1 MAKNLMIQGTMSNAG
16 KSLLVAGILRVLK
29 QDGYRAAPFKSQ
41 NMALNSY
48 ITREGLEMGR
58 AQVMQA
64 EAAGIEPQ
72 VFMNPILLK
81 PTSDVGSQVIVSGEV
96 KGNYSA
102 AEYFK
107 QKKALIPDIMAAY
120 HKLEEQ
126 ADIIVI
132 EGAGSPAEI
141 NLKADDIVN
150 MGMAELVDAPVLLV
164 GDIDRGGVFAQLLG
178 TVLLLEQEERER
190 IKGFIIN
197 KFRGDAKLLEPGP
210 AMLYEKCGI
219 RTLGVMPYL
228 NIQIDDED
236 SLSEQLVYRDK
247 EGSRHGKRPIHIA
260 VIKLPHLSN
269 FTDFNPLSQFPFV
282 SLQYVERPE
291 QLAREAV
298 RMSENDREC
307 VDLII
312 LPGSKNTIQDMKWMR
327 ESGMEAAIL
336 KQTDRGSR
344 IMGICGG
351 YQMLGERIVD
361 ASGVEGGG
369 EIRGMGLLPVTT
381 LFREE
386 KQRSRITGR
395 VCRLIPK
402 DLQPQQQ
409 TQQQREVSPWQL
421 LGDVPVS
428 GYEIHM
434 GESVYGRTENGER
447 AIPFSILEDGREDGC
462 VQGRVL
468 GTYLHGIW
476 ENSEFAQK
484 MMELLCVDRGLSYE
498 TVTAEWEADDNPGIS
513 SYQAFKE
520 TQYDLLAEA
529 VRKHLDMDKIY
540 EIILKI

>member
-48 ITREGLEMGR
+48 ITGEGLEMGR

-72 VFMNPILLK
+72 VCMNPILLK
-81 PTSDVGSQVIVSGEV
+81 PTSDVGSQVIVNGEV

-150 MGMAELVDAPVLLV
+150 MGMAKLVDAPVLLV

-178 TVLLLEQEERER
+178 TVLLLEKEERER

-219 RTLGVMPYL
+219 KTLGVMPYL

-236 SLSEQLVYRDK
+236 SLSEQLAYWDEER
-247 EGSRHGKRPIHIA
+247 SRCEERPIHIA

-282 SLQYVERPE
+282 ALQYVERPE

-312 LPGSKNTIQDMKWMR
+312 LPGSKNTIQDMKWLR

-336 KQTDRGSR
+336 KQAAGGSR

-395 VCRLIPK
+395 VCQMISE
-402 DLQPQQQ
+402 DQQPQQQ

-421 LGDVPVS
+421 LRDVSVS

-434 GESVYGRTENGER
+434 GEAVYGRTENGER

-484 MMELLCVDRGLSYE
+484 MMELLCADRGLSYE
-498 TVTAEWEADDNPGIS
+498 AVASEWEMAGS
-513 SYQAFKE
+513 MKMRSYQAFKE

-540 EIILKI
+540 EIILK